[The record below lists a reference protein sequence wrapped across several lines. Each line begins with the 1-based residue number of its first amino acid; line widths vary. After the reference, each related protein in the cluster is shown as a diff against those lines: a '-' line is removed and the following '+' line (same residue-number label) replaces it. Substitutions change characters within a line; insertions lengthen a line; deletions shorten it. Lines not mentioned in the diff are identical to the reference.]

1 MSEKVLLNNKNEIFR
16 PTILRLG
23 TVFGPSL
30 RNRFDLVVNTMA
42 KNAYYNKKINIHG
55 GTQWRP
61 NIHVEDV
68 ADGIISIIKSKKN
81 RVGDQI
87 FNLSSDISNLQ
98 IKELGVMAKKVFTDA
113 ELKIE
118 KNLID
123 NRNYKVSSK
132 KLFNATNF
140 RAKKNIISAYKEFK
154 KIFKK
159 NNKLNPDKKIYSNI
173 KIINE
178 KR

>member
-98 IKELGVMAKKVFTDA
+98 IKELGVMAKKVFTD
-113 ELKIE
+113 E
-118 KNLID
+118 
-123 NRNYKVSSK
+123 
-132 KLFNATNF
+132 
-140 RAKKNIISAYKEFK
+140 AYKKAVVKSKAPLEFISEGYEK
-154 KIFKK
+154 ECKA
-159 NNKLNPDKKIYSNI
+159 YVENI
-173 KIINE
+173 TKVGE
-178 KR
+178 EYRSLLSG